1 MKQKKFLDPPS
12 EPVEEEEA
20 SLWNRGKII
29 IWLAL
34 SIAANWCSDLC
45 LDVINNK
52 RRFIWAASVI
62 VIIVI

>member
-1 MKQKKFLDPPS
+1 MKQKKFFSDS
-12 EPVEEEEA
+12 SSGAVEEEV
-20 SLWNRGKII
+20 SVWNRGKII
-29 IWLAL
+29 IWVAL
-34 SIAANWCSDLC
+34 SIVANWCSDLC